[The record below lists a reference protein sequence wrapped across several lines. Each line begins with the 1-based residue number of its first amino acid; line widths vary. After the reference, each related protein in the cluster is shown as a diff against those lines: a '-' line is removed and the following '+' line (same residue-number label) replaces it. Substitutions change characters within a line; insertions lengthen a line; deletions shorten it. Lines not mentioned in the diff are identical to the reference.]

1 MNLLINIMTLDD
13 LEKIK
18 NILNTDFDDFWNY
31 EILKE
36 ELISQNTVYLVAKME
51 DEIVGFSGIK
61 IIVDEADLMNIVV
74 KKEHRKKGVA
84 SSLLNKLIF
93 IAKEKNLKSINL
105 EVNAKN
111 LFAINLYKKF
121 DFVEI
126 GKRKKYYQNDDAI
139 LMKLDIKESEN

>member
-18 NILNTDFDDFWNY
+18 NILNTDFDDFWSY

-36 ELISQNTVYLVAKME
+36 ELTSQNTIYFVAKID

-74 KKEHRKKGVA
+74 KKEHRKKGIA
-84 SSLLNKLIF
+84 SSLLNKLIV

-105 EVNAKN
+105 EVNTN
-111 LFAINLYKKF
+111 NISAIYLYKKF
-121 DFVEI
+121 NFIEI
-126 GKRKKYYQNDDAI
+126 GKRKNYYKDQDAI
-139 LMKLDIKESEN
+139 LMKLGI

>member
-1 MNLLINIMTLDD
+1 MNLLINFMTLDD

-18 NILNTDFDDFWNY
+18 NILNADFDDFWNY

-36 ELISQNTVYLVAKME
+36 ELISQNTVYLVAKID

-74 KKEHRKKGVA
+74 KKEHRKKGIA
-84 SSLLNKLIF
+84 SSLLNRLTL

-111 LFAINLYKKF
+111 VSAISLYKKF

-126 GKRKKYYQNDDAI
+126 GKRKNYYQNDDAI
-139 LMKLDIKESEN
+139 LMKLNIKESEN

>member
-36 ELISQNTVYLVAKME
+36 ELISQNTVYLVAKID

-84 SSLLNKLIF
+84 SSLLNRLIL

-111 LFAINLYKKF
+111 FSAINLYKKF

-126 GKRKKYYQNDDAI
+126 GKRINYYQNDDAI
-139 LMKLDIKESEN
+139 LMKLNI